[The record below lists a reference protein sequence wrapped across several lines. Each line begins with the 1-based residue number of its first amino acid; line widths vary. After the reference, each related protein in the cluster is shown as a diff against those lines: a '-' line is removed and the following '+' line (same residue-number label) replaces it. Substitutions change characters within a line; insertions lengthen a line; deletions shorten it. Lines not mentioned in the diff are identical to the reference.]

1 MEGEWVVESLAGKT
15 VVVTGAARGI
25 GRAVA
30 LKCAG
35 AGANVV
41 VGDLEPPEAT
51 ASEARSLGGRCAARA
66 ADVSKR
72 AQVQALMA
80 AAVREFGSLDILISN
95 AAIGFPDPVLKITE
109 DSWDRVLGVNLKG
122 AFLCVQAALP
132 AFLERRAGSVVLI
145 SSIAG
150 RRASLLNGAHY
161 TCSKYGLIGL
171 TRHLAVE
178 LAGTGVR
185 VNCVC
190 PGPTDTPLLTR
201 YTTAEEREDLA
212 RRTPL
217 RRHAQPEDI
226 AEVVVFVA
234 GPAARHMHGAIVDV
248 NGGLY

>member
-1 MEGEWVVESLAGKT
+1 MEPLAGKT

-25 GRAVA
+25 GRAIA
-30 LKCAG
+30 LTCAG
-35 AGANVV
+35 LGANVMA
-41 VGDLEPPEAT
+41 GDIDAPEET
-51 ASEARSLGGRCAARA
+51 AAEARRLGARCAAHTG
-66 ADVSKR
+66 DVSNR
-72 AQVQALMA
+72 SHVQALIA
-80 AAVREFGSLDILISN
+80 ASVREFGGLDVLIPN
-95 AAIGFPDPVLKITE
+95 AAVGFPDPILEIT
-109 DSWDRVLGVNLKG
+109 DDNWDRVLGVNLKG

-132 AFLERRAGSVVLI
+132 ILLQRRAGSIVLI

-150 RRASLLNGAHY
+150 RRSSLLNGAHY

-171 TRHLAVE
+171 TRHLAAE

-201 YTTAEEREDLA
+201 YTTLEERTALA

-217 RRHAQPEDI
+217 GRYAQPEDI
-226 AEVVVFVA
+226 AEVVAFVA
-234 GPAARHMHGAIVDV
+234 GPGARHMHGAIVDV

>member
-1 MEGEWVVESLAGKT
+1 MERLAEKT

-30 LKCAG
+30 RKFAEI
-35 AGANVV
+35 GANVV
-41 VGDLEPPEAT
+41 VGDIEAPEAT
-51 ASEARSLGGRCAARA
+51 AEDARGLGARCVARA

-72 AQVQALMA
+72 SDVHALVA
-80 AAVREFGSLDILISN
+80 AAVGEFGNLDILVSN
-95 AAIGFPDPVLKITE
+95 AAIGFPDPILGITE
-109 DSWDRVLGVNLKG
+109 HNWDRVLGVNLKG

-132 AFLERRAGSVVLI
+132 VFLERRAGSVVLI

-150 RRASLLNGAHY
+150 RRSSLLNGAHY

-171 TRHLAVE
+171 TRHLAAE

-201 YTTAEEREDLA
+201 VTTPEERADLA

-217 RRHAQPEDI
+217 GRVADPEDI
-226 AEVVVFVA
+226 AEVVVFIA
-234 GPAARHMHGAIVDV
+234 GPAAHHMHGAIVDV